1 MMKKYF
7 SSGFFLNF
15 KRKLPAFQCAQPE
28 LLGMCEQKLRAICK
42 KKSSNLQGSDGHLS
56 SDNEMYMTFSQKQHN
71 LSYFCGSMYMTF
83 GQKQLN
89 FKIGIVKIGKEF
101 PYIQK
106 VEKLVR
112 KSPINFQ
119 NRNCQNFK
127 KRGCPPKRPSHF
139 RKVCPSPN
147 PGISATI
154 LHGTPTFILS
164 VYALTSNKSMCS
176 ISDF

>member
-1 MMKKYF
+1 
-7 SSGFFLNF
+7 
-15 KRKLPAFQCAQPE
+15 
-28 LLGMCEQKLRAICK
+28 
-42 KKSSNLQGSDGHLS
+42 
-56 SDNEMYMTFSQKQHN
+56 
-71 LSYFCGSMYMTF
+71 MYMTF

-127 KRGCPPKRPSHF
+127 KGVVRRNDHLVFEKCVRRQIREFLQPSYTGRRLLF
-139 RKVCPSPN
+139 QVS
-147 PGISATI
+147 
-154 LHGTPTFILS
+154 TPLQCF
-164 VYALTSNKSMCS
+164 
-176 ISDF
+176 F